1 MVWGKLRIAWNGKLN
16 EDKTMADKEKET
28 YKDIA
33 SSSRED
39 QVKAME
45 NTRRELLRE
54 IEAHQKSVDA
64 YTRTNGFKVS
74 GE

>member
-1 MVWGKLRIAWNGKLN
+1 
-16 EDKTMADKEKET
+16 MADKEKET